1 MVQHDFFTAA
11 TITVSYMERY
21 KPVRQ
26 RFKKKKSVPTLS
38 TRLQMHPLKAGKF
51 QLLQYDD
58 ISYTQAL
65 YTLTDCVTCVLHA
78 FLTGHSIGST
88 LLVLGWSSQ
97 LS

>member
-11 TITVSYMERY
+11 TVTVSYMERY

-26 RFKKKKSVPTLS
+26 RLKTKICADPEHTS
-38 TRLQMHPLKAGKF
+38 TNVKALKAGKF

-65 YTLTDCVTCVLHA
+65 YTLTDCVTSACLPHWP
-78 FLTGHSIGST
+78 LY
-88 LLVLGWSSQ
+88 
-97 LS
+97 